1 MKTSMII
8 WQFYTR
14 LKESGVQWKPEKN
27 SGLNGFRTHDL
38 CDTGALL
45 YHWTQLSSQQ
55 RAGHVVSSQDT
66 RRWWRIQV
74 NVWKNAYLNCGE
86 SYEEMIGHDSM
97 YFIFLG
103 YMANSFLSQFSLQ
116 VKNHVLRYIFRLGD
130 RMKILS
136 IPQLNVT
143 DDKYHT
149 VIVKRE
155 GNRAS
160 LQIDYNGKVEGTTG
174 GLHKLLN
181 MGGGSFFTGGLPN
194 VTEVRSRTLSGLS
207 LTFSARG

>member
-1 MKTSMII
+1 MLRTSFFGRLQYC
-8 WQFYTR
+8 QFHIV
-14 LKESGVQWKPEKN
+14 KHKGVVP
-27 SGLNGFRTHDL
+27 
-38 CDTGALL
+38 L
-45 YHWTQLSSQQ
+45 YMTDSFSSQLS
-55 RAGHVVSSQDT
+55 
-66 RRWWRIQV
+66 
-74 NVWKNAYLNCGE
+74 
-86 SYEEMIGHDSM
+86 
-97 YFIFLG
+97 F
-103 YMANSFLSQFSLQ
+103 Q

-160 LQIDYNGKVEGTTG
+160 LQIDYEGKVEGTTG

-194 VTEVRSRTLSGLS
+194 VTEVRSTL
-207 LTFSARG
+207 T

>member
-1 MKTSMII
+1 MTDS
-8 WQFYTR
+8 F
-14 LKESGVQWKPEKN
+14 S
-27 SGLNGFRTHDL
+27 S
-38 CDTGALL
+38 
-45 YHWTQLSSQQ
+45 QLS
-55 RAGHVVSSQDT
+55 
-66 RRWWRIQV
+66 
-74 NVWKNAYLNCGE
+74 
-86 SYEEMIGHDSM
+86 
-97 YFIFLG
+97 F
-103 YMANSFLSQFSLQ
+103 Q

-160 LQIDYNGKVEGTTG
+160 LQIDYEGKVEGTTG

-194 VTEVRSRTLSGLS
+194 VTEVRSTL
-207 LTFSARG
+207 T

>member
-1 MKTSMII
+1 MKDHI
-8 WQFYTR
+8 
-14 LKESGVQWKPEKN
+14 
-27 SGLNGFRTHDL
+27 
-38 CDTGALL
+38 
-45 YHWTQLSSQQ
+45 
-55 RAGHVVSSQDT
+55 
-66 RRWWRIQV
+66 
-74 NVWKNAYLNCGE
+74 LNCRE
-86 SYEEMIGHDSM
+86 RYEGMMGHRSI

-103 YMANSFLSQFSLQ
+103 YMANSFLSRFSLQ

-160 LQIDYNGKVEGTTG
+160 LQIDYRGKVEGTTG

-194 VTEVRSRTLSGLS
+194 VTEVWLITLSGIS
-207 LTFSARG
+207 LTFSAGGRGYWFSQAGKSFRTETLSLDDQTRRACSGLCFV

>member
-1 MKTSMII
+1 
-8 WQFYTR
+8 
-14 LKESGVQWKPEKN
+14 
-27 SGLNGFRTHDL
+27 
-38 CDTGALL
+38 
-45 YHWTQLSSQQ
+45 
-55 RAGHVVSSQDT
+55 
-66 RRWWRIQV
+66 
-74 NVWKNAYLNCGE
+74 
-86 SYEEMIGHDSM
+86 M
-97 YFIFLG
+97 YFTFLG
-103 YMANSFLSQFSLQ
+103 YMANRFLSQFSLQ

-160 LQIDYNGKVEGTTG
+160 LQIDYSGKVEGTTG

-194 VTEVRSRTLSGLS
+194 VTEVRLVTLSGLS
-207 LTFSARG
+207 LTVPAGVTGFHRRAKLLELKL